1 MSETVILIGAIAAA
15 LPATG
20 VFLGWAFRQIR
31 MVGKFAESVYA
42 LVQREFPE
50 AYGPHDG
57 CPHAQSTQARVR
69 CIHTRVHEVEVLLE
83 RHIDKAEAL
92 AAEIIAKVHWI
103 DVPPE
108 DSSLR

>member
-1 MSETVILIGAIAAA
+1 MNDTILFVGAIAAA
-15 LPATG
+15 LMAIG

-31 MVGKFAESVYA
+31 MAGKFVEAVYT
-42 LVQREFPE
+42 LIQREFPE

-57 CPHAQSTQARVR
+57 CPHGQSTQARVK
-69 CIHTRVHEVEVLLE
+69 CIHSRVHEVEVLLE

-92 AAEIIAKVHWI
+92 AAEVIAKVHWI
-103 DVPPE
+103 DVPPD